1 MFLIDTS
8 VWISIF
14 RDRTGSARAS
24 LQALIGDEMI
34 YLSRFT
40 QMELLQG
47 SQDDRE
53 WTLLHTY
60 LQDQDY
66 LEHTDEI
73 WVNAARI
80 YYDLRRQ
87 GLTVRST
94 IDCCIAQLAIAYQL
108 TLVHNDRDFE
118 TIQKVRSLYCVRFQP
133 NLS

>member
-24 LQALIGDEMI
+24 LQTLIGDEMI

-53 WTLLHTY
+53 WMLLHTH

-66 LEHTDEI
+66 LEHTDEF
-73 WVNAARI
+73 WVDAARI
-80 YYDLRRQ
+80 YFDLRRK

-118 TIQKVRSLYCVRFQP
+118 TIQKVRSLNCVRFQP

>member
-24 LQALIGDEMI
+24 LQTLLGDEMI

-66 LEHTDEI
+66 LEHTDEL
-73 WVNAARI
+73 WVDAARI
-80 YYDLRRQ
+80 YYDLRRK

-108 TLVHNDRDFE
+108 TLVHNDRDFDPME
-118 TIQKVRSLYCVRFQP
+118 ELLGLQVRR
-133 NLS
+133 